1 MNKLPGEATIFP
13 VAAAGEATPDAR
25 LVMPVSSQSR
35 YFAADLL
42 DAAR

>member
-1 MNKLPGEATIFP
+1 MNKLAGEATIFP
-13 VAAAGEATPDAR
+13 VAAAGEAAPYAR
-25 LVMPVSSQSR
+25 LVMPVSSKSP